1 MLSTMFGLLAVLF
14 GLLGAALRSRRDLV
28 LENLLPRHQLA
39 TLARPTRKRPPLRRR
54 DKLVW
59 VLARRLC
66 PDWRRHLVLVRPEA
80 VVAWHRRGWRLFRWW
95 RSRCPLGRPPLSAE
109 VRAELSTI
117 TQLALAQFVGR
128 MTRGRRARSGGPARQ
143 AARMRARR
151 SGSVARP

>member
-1 MLSTMFGLLAVLF
+1 MTGLIR
-14 GLLGAALRSRRDLV
+14 AALLSRRDLV
-28 LENLLPRHQLA
+28 TENLLLRQQLA
-39 TLARPTRKRPPLRRR
+39 VLTRPTRTRARLRVR
-54 DKLVW
+54 DQLVW
-59 VLARRLC
+59 VLARRLVD
-66 PDWRRHLVLVRPEA
+66 DWRRHLVLVRPEA